1 MEFSRNAHGRS
12 LLAGSCIF
20 ALTLASG
27 IRAEPTFYQAR
38 IAPVFDK
45 HCVACHGEE
54 KHKAGL
60 RLDSFELALKGG
72 EDGAVI
78 KPGDLKGSELF
89 RRITLPDT
97 DDDVMPSDGKPHLSA
112 AEIKLIEFWIEHGA
126 SGEKLLGD
134 YPDAP
139 KPAPPKPA
147 ALALAPDWRPRAAEI
162 AALEKTTGV
171 RLVPRS
177 QAPTDGLV
185 LRTASAPTH
194 CDDAVLAKLA
204 PIAELIVDAELARTK
219 VTDAGLKSI
228 AAFRNLRS
236 LDLTRTAVTS
246 EGLTALTELKLLEA
260 INLTGTAIDD
270 SGVAKLKTLPAL
282 KRLWLFGTKATNAAD
297 TVSARL

>member
-1 MEFSRNAHGRS
+1 
-12 LLAGSCIF
+12 
-20 ALTLASG
+20 
-27 IRAEPTFYQAR
+27 
-38 IAPVFDK
+38 
-45 HCVACHGEE
+45 
-54 KHKAGL
+54 
-60 RLDSFELALKGG
+60 
-72 EDGAVI
+72 
-78 KPGDLKGSELF
+78 
-89 RRITLPDT
+89 
-97 DDDVMPSDGKPHLSA
+97 
-112 AEIKLIEFWIEHGA
+112 
-126 SGEKLLGD
+126 
-134 YPDAP
+134 
-139 KPAPPKPA
+139 
-147 ALALAPDWRPRAAEI
+147 
-162 AALEKTTGV
+162 
-171 RLVPRS
+171 
-177 QAPTDGLV
+177 V